1 MWILMVL
8 FQRLLESNLSH
19 WLDFSVFPHA
29 SPTFVQYLHLDMFV
43 CFHYLIEHWWSN
55 FCSHFPQRLVLSVMK
70 YIPAFD
76 IQSLS
81 VIFSV
86 VPPLPWEIFFDWCNG
101 FCCNSSSWLAMCYIL
116 LGFFKLSIFQ
126 VVPQLNST
134 TFDLLPPPKKKTT
147 CEFLQSAIFVVYSY
161 FKYVTCHSLW
171 FFPQILQHPKA
182 VFAWYFL
189 QPDWFFVSWNP

>member
-19 WLDFSVFPHA
+19 WLDFSAFPHA

-70 YIPAFD
+70 YIPAFG

-134 TFDLLPPPKKKTT
+134 TFDLLPPPKKKHNLWVFTV
-147 CEFLQSAIFVVYSY
+147 CDLCCLLIF
-161 FKYVTCHSLW
+161 
-171 FFPQILQHPKA
+171 
-182 VFAWYFL
+182 
-189 QPDWFFVSWNP
+189 